1 MKIYTRVVIDIAT
14 GEIKEEESFDYSG
27 PIAKCG
33 GGGGVPE
40 PSSEEKEYYS
50 AMADIA
56 ETQQMIASEYF
67 DFWRTDYKPL
77 EEAQIA
83 TATKEAK
90 VAKKVLGYEKRMLPV
105 RYGLEREQLEAERAI
120 LPARY
125 GLEEATIAQERGIL
139 PARYGAE
146 AAELGLAAQKAT
158 GKIPLVQAMYKQALE
173 GIDIEKRAA
182 EAQAGVQHAASLTQ
196 EQLIRQAGRLG
207 IDPASGAFAQMLGYS
222 GMEQAKGIAGARAE
236 ATRLAEEEQFKR
248 LGIAISL

>member
-1 MKIYTRVVIDIAT
+1 MKIYTKIVIDIAT

-27 PIAKCG
+27 PIAECG
-33 GGGGVPE
+33 GGAPE
-40 PSSEEKEYYS
+40 PSSQEEEYYA

-56 ETQQMIASEYF
+56 KTQQMIAGEYF
-67 DFWRTDYKPL
+67 DFWKAEYKPL

-90 VAKKVLGYEKRMLPV
+90 VAKKALGYEKRMLPV

-125 GLEEATIAQERGIL
+125 GLEEA
-139 PARYGAE
+139 
-146 AAELGLAAQKAT
+146 ELGLATQKAT
-158 GKIPLVQAMYKQALE
+158 GKGPLVEAMYKQALE
-173 GIDIEKRAA
+173 GIDVEKRAA

-196 EQLIRQAGRLG
+196 EQLVRQAGRLG
-207 IDPASGAFAQMLGYS
+207 IDPTSGAFAQMLGTA
-222 GMEQAKGIAGARAE
+222 GIEQAKGIAGARAE

-248 LGIAISL
+248 LGIAIGL